1 LQTKKPI
8 RARRDKLALGGWVFI
23 ALFTM
28 ISSSCSGLQGT
39 DLPTP
44 YPSEYLPTVIALT
57 SQAGKG
63 NGEASAPRTGTP
75 QPEMPGTPGQGTQN
89 PASSTGTS
97 TPEPPDTFTPTP
109 TGPTATP
116 YTLPP
121 PPTPTATPQI
131 PNAGIEIRNLGSL
144 SRVVSPLHIYAY
156 LKPGAG
162 GKVRIELF
170 GENQRLLARQI
181 KVLNFVPVGAWA
193 VFTTD
198 LDFEISAAAEAG
210 RLKISVDDEYG
221 RIVALNSVP
230 LILMSIGGADITPP
244 ADVLTPI
251 LIQEPNPKTLIQGGT
266 VRVSGMARP
275 ANDKPLLIRLLTTDG
290 QEIGMRLANISA
302 PNSQGYGLFAVDVP
316 YKVSEPERVL
326 LTVSEGDASMTDYI
340 HISTLEVMVSP

>member
-1 LQTKKPI
+1 MRTKKPI
-8 RARRDKLALGGWVFI
+8 RVRREKFALGGWVLI
-23 ALFTM
+23 ALFAL
-28 ISSSCSGLQGT
+28 IGGGCSALQGT

-57 SQAGKG
+57 SQAGQG
-63 NGEASAPRTGTP
+63 GGESPSETTG
-75 QPEMPGTPGQGTQN
+75 PELPGTPSPATLA
-89 PASSTGTS
+89 PASPAPSS
-97 TPEPPDTFTPTP
+97 TPEPSHTITPSP

-121 PPTPTATPQI
+121 PPTSTPTPKI

-144 SRVVSPLHIYAY
+144 SKVVSPVHLYAY

-170 GENQRLLARQI
+170 GEDERLLARQI

-210 RLKISVDDEYG
+210 RLVVSVDDEYG

-230 LILMSIGGADITPP
+230 LILLSIGGADVIPP

-251 LIQEPNPKTLIQGGT
+251 LIQEPTPKTLIQGGT

-275 ANDKPLLIRLLTTDG
+275 ADDKPLLIRLINTDG
-290 QEIGMRLANISA
+290 AEVGMRLANISA
-302 PNSQGYGLFAVDVP
+302 PDSQGYGTFAVDVP
-316 YKVSEPERVL
+316 YKVSQPEKVL
-326 LTVSEGDASMTDYI
+326 LTVSEGETSISDTI
-340 HISTLEVMVSP
+340 HLSSLEVMVSP